1 MRLITHSHTSYN
13 QLNWGITVFL
23 LFYTTIKEGLK
34 KKSFWTNGIPSKK
47 KTSIIWAVNFHRDY
61 NSVFDFLHITSIF
74 LTLYIYIY
82 IYKLKIKSTSID
94 ILWNGISLYQTFQ
107 EMILPPNISRN
118 NSPTFINVTY
128 KLQSISHQHCISFCW
143 EHQHCISI
151 PSNRILCYDRKVRI
165 YHFFCAYFI
174 KRHLSPNVQ
183 RNDTSMVEVL

>member
-1 MRLITHSHTSYN
+1 MRLITHPHTSYN
-13 QLNWGITVFL
+13 QLNWGITIFL

-34 KKSFWTNGIPSKK
+34 KKVSELMVFLQKKK

-61 NSVFDFLHITSIF
+61 NSVFDLLHITSIF

-82 IYKLKIKSTSID
+82 ILKIKSTSID
-94 ILWNGISLYQTFQ
+94 ILWNGISLHQTFQ

-151 PSNRILCYDRKVRI
+151 PSNRILCYE
-165 YHFFCAYFI
+165 
-174 KRHLSPNVQ
+174 LW
-183 RNDTSMVEVL
+183 

>member
-1 MRLITHSHTSYN
+1 M
-13 QLNWGITVFL
+13 VFL
-23 LFYTTIKEGLK
+23 QK
-34 KKSFWTNGIPSKK
+34 K
-47 KTSIIWAVNFHRDY
+47 NFHYLGSKLPQGLQQCIWFVTY
-61 NSVFDFLHITSIF
+61 NFRFFNV
-74 LTLYIYIY
+74 IY

-94 ILWNGISLYQTFQ
+94 ILWNGISLHQTFQ

-128 KLQSISHQHCISFCW
+128 KLQFISHQHCISFCW